1 MTSIHVCTHRCAPL
15 TVLHV
20 GDVSV
25 LSLSVCVCVLTIYPP
40 SVCDSVLSPVQ
51 SSATCEDC
59 TVAWG
64 VCNHGMHAMH
74 AYVSLRASHPAPES
88 FPRRSLA
95 DALRRLYNA
104 FTDASMWAMCM
115 LYVLSPSC
123 AAFHFHCI
131 SRWLKTRQVCPLG
144 TIYIGHCTHT
154 SHACISYITCDSVH
168 QSPCRLPA

>member
-1 MTSIHVCTHRCAPL
+1 M
-15 TVLHV
+15 
-20 GDVSV
+20 
-25 LSLSVCVCVLTIYPP
+25 
-40 SVCDSVLSPVQ
+40 CDSVLSPVQ

-154 SHACISYITCDSVH
+154 SHAIPSINHHVDCRPNTPPTRSYIYMCVYDARWDMQQQTTASGSSRSMVVNGLDDSE
-168 QSPCRLPA
+168 RLWT